1 MRKRTQHEKF
11 HSLAKEVMQQLEVS
25 YEDVVM
31 LNEQKKGSPQ
41 KRGLLFLTLRSL
53 SPVLFCEAEQA
64 RHFGI
69 TERLVRNSIANYQLR
84 YGNIKGMG
92 LRKKKLP

>member
-1 MRKRTQHEKF
+1 MRKKTQHDKF
-11 HSLAKEVMQQLEVS
+11 HSLAKEVMKQLEVS
-25 YEDVVM
+25 YADI
-31 LNEQKKGSPQ
+31 LIKGSPQ

-64 RHFGI
+64 KHFGI
-69 TERLVRNSIANYQLR
+69 PEKLVRNSIANYQLR